1 MGRSAARC
9 DICAAEFAVP
19 GPFPVILATLSAP
32 SIASATM
39 CSMCRCGV
47 TCSENVRDACR
58 TPPDAPL
65 RPDAKRAFPLL
76 PRTLASRFG
85 KISSPAAGPHIPI
98 VWSPPPLA
106 HMTRIAHIAHCPC
119 SLTTAPRAAPFA
131 AAISAIKKR
140 STAYGR
146 PRAPRR
152 GRPRTGQRPSRSAA
166 YLLA

>member
-1 MGRSAARC
+1 MSRRVRNATTCGLRAHLYAPCERFLHCERPPEMTWVGAPRAATYARQ
-9 DICAAEFAVP
+9 EFAVP
-19 GPFPVILATLSAP
+19 GPFLVILATLSAP

-98 VWSPPPLA
+98 
-106 HMTRIAHIAHCPC
+106 TRWLKHVE
-119 SLTTAPRAAPFA
+119 S
-131 AAISAIKKR
+131 
-140 STAYGR
+140 
-146 PRAPRR
+146 
-152 GRPRTGQRPSRSAA
+152 
-166 YLLA
+166 

>member
-85 KISSPAAGPHIPI
+85 KINSPAARPHIPI
-98 VWSPPPLA
+98 VWSPPPLRPHDPYSPYSPLPVLA
-106 HMTRIAHIAHCPC
+106 DDGAAR
-119 SLTTAPRAAPFA
+119 RAVCGGYLRD
-131 AAISAIKKR
+131 KKEVD
-140 STAYGR
+140 GL
-146 PRAPRR
+146 RAP
-152 GRPRTGQRPSRSAA
+152 SRATARKAA
-166 YLLA
+166 HGAASIA